1 MKTSCASLIGWHCFC
16 KTNQQ
21 KPSSIYTMKRILIA
35 IIATVAALTS
45 MAQAPSAVLDKCV
58 AAISS
63 RGGVT
68 ANYSV
73 ATAQGTSKGSI
84 AMQGTKF
91 RVISPEAKCW
101 YDGKTQWSWS
111 PVTSEVNI
119 TSPTPDDL
127 QLTNPIAAAQHFK
140 ANFNMKKAKAKTANT
155 YVIKLTPKKKK
166 DAIKTLWLYF
176 DEKTSLL
183 RTARFEM
190 SDKSVYTIKITD
202 YKNKSLPASTFTFD
216 KSQVP
221 AGTTIVDLR

>member
-1 MKTSCASLIGWHCFC
+1 
-16 KTNQQ
+16 
-21 KPSSIYTMKRILIA
+21 MKRIFIA
-35 IIATVAALTS
+35 ILTAMLAIVV
-45 MAQAPSAVLDKCV
+45 MAQTPQAMLDKCV
-58 AAISS
+58 AAINTG
-63 RGGVT
+63 GGVT
-68 ANYSV
+68 ASYSV
-73 ATAQGTSKGSI
+73 TTAQGTSSGSLS
-84 AMQGTKF
+84 MQGSKF
-91 RVISPEAKCW
+91 RIISPEAKCW

-119 TSPTPDDL
+119 TSPTTDEL
-127 QLTNPIAAAQHFK
+127 QLTNPIAAVQHFK
-140 ANFNMKKAKAKTANT
+140 ANFNMKHAKAKTAKT

-166 DAIKTLWLYF
+166 DNIKTLWLYF
-176 DEKTSLL
+176 DENSSLL